1 MTLSDHQSSTPTT
14 VLVVEDDLETRAFLV
29 ELLDITG
36 YHPLAAASGAS
47 GLAAVNAQPVHA
59 ILLDLRL
66 PDMDGF
72 AVCSYLRAN
81 GHPDLPIILVTA
93 DRTPGIE
100 HLARAAGVTTV
111 LAKPFTPDVL
121 LERLRMVLAQS

>member
-1 MTLSDHQSSTPTT
+1 MTISDHQSPTPPT
-14 VLVVEDDLETRAFLV
+14 VLVVEDDSETREFLI
-29 ELLDITG
+29 ELLDIFG
-36 YHPLAAASGAS
+36 YHPVQAATGAS
-47 GLAAVNAQPVHA
+47 GLAAVHAQPVHA

-81 GHPDLPIILVTA
+81 GHPELPIILVTA
-93 DRTPGIE
+93 DRRPDLA

-111 LAKPFTPDVL
+111 LAKPFTTEAL
-121 LERLRMVLAQS
+121 IERLRMVLARS